1 MDQPPSQPLSPLPE
15 AQTTLQVG
23 FLLRPE
29 QVAWIKAHARR
40 NASLFMRQLLD
51 QLMEQE
57 RREVQRLQQLH
68 QQRRQAQTGPA
79 SGPR

>member
-1 MDQPPSQPLSPLPE
+1 MDQGPTFALPLPPEPE
-15 AQTTLQVG
+15 ATVQVG

-40 NASLFMRQLLD
+40 NASQFMRQLID

-57 RREVQRLQQLH
+57 RREVQRLLEE
-68 QQRRQAQTGPA
+68 RRQRQQEAGQAGP
-79 SGPR
+79 GQL

>member
-1 MDQPPSQPLSPLPE
+1 MDHAGTHALPRPLEPE
-15 AQTTLQVG
+15 ATVQVG

-51 QLMEQE
+51 QQMEQE
-57 RREVQRLQQLH
+57 RREVQRLLEARHQRQQEP
-68 QQRRQAQTGPA
+68 AEVPTGQI
-79 SGPR
+79 